1 MTLKLISIS
10 FAAVLV
16 GGVLCEA
23 QDRSQARSMTVTRY
37 GIVATEQPLASQA
50 GAQILANGGNAIDA
64 AVAANAVLGLTA
76 PMMCGVGGDLFAIV
90 YEAKSQQLYGLN
102 ASGWSPAG
110 LTPEFLKT
118 QGFTNMPQRGIHA
131 VTVSGCV
138 EGWQQLLD
146 RFGRKKFSEV
156 LAPAIRLADEGFPVT
171 EMISQYWAGA
181 KTAFRE
187 DPSGLRTYAPDG
199 HTPKLGEVFRNP
211 DLAWSYRQIAMR
223 GRKAFYEGAI
233 AKRILGCSAKH
244 GGTLQLD
251 DLRRFS
257 AEWVTPISTT
267 YHGWTVYEIP
277 PNGQGIAAL
286 VMLNMMENFPI
297 GDYGPA
303 SPSALHVE
311 IEAKKL
317 AYADMLRYAADQR
330 FAKTPVVGM
339 LSKGYARE
347 RSKLIDPDRANCHVE
362 AGNPLEAGTDTTYFC
377 AVDKEGNMI
386 SIIQSNYNGFGAG
399 LVAEG
404 TGFSLHNR
412 GGLFSLD
419 PSHPNILTGRKR
431 PLHTIIPG
439 FMTQGDVKIA
449 FGIMGGFNQALAHAQ
464 FASNIADH
472 RMNIQAALETPR
484 FTKTTFNGC
493 DVIIESRVSEATRAA
508 LTGKGHQLNVK
519 GPFSPSMGSGQAVL
533 RNFSSGVN
541 FGATDPRNDGLAIPE
556 PTRLK

>member
-1 MTLKLISIS
+1 MTLKPLSLL
-10 FAAVLV
+10 AAAAI
-16 GGVLCEA
+16 GGVVTEA

-76 PMMCGVGGDLFAIV
+76 PMMCGIGGDLFAMV
-90 YEAKSQQLYGLN
+90 YEAKSKKLYGLN

-110 LTPEFLKT
+110 LTPEFLNAH
-118 QGFTNMPQRGIHA
+118 GFTNMPQKGIHA
-131 VTVSGCV
+131 VTVAGCV
-138 EGWQQLLD
+138 EGWQRLLD
-146 RFGRKKFSEV
+146 RFGRKRFSEV

-171 EMISQYWAGA
+171 EMISEHWAGA
-181 KTAFRE
+181 KSTFRE
-187 DPSGLRTYAPDG
+187 DPAGLRTFAPAG
-199 HTPKLGEVFRNP
+199 HTPKLGEIFRNP
-211 DLAWSYRQIAMR
+211 DLAESYRQIASR

-233 AKRILGCSAKH
+233 AKRILKCSAQH
-244 GGTLQLD
+244 GGTLQPD
-251 DLRRFS
+251 DLRAFS

-267 YHGWTVYEIP
+267 YRGWTVYEIP

-303 SPSALHVE
+303 SPAALHLE

-317 AYADMLRYAADQR
+317 AYADMLRYVADPR
-330 FAKTPVVGM
+330 FAKMPVAGM
-339 LSKGYARE
+339 LSKDYARE
-347 RSKLIDPDRANCHVE
+347 RSMLIDPERANCHVE
-362 AGNPLEAGTDTTYFC
+362 AGKPLEAGTDTTYFC

-386 SIIQSNYNGFGAG
+386 SIIQSNYHGFGTG

-404 TGFSLHNR
+404 TGFALHNR

-419 PSHPNILTGRKR
+419 PSHPNVLAGRKR

-439 FMTQGDVKIA
+439 FMSQGDVKIA

-472 RMNIQAALETPR
+472 KMNIQAALEAPR
-484 FTKTTFNGC
+484 FTKTTFGGC
-493 DVIIESRVSEATRAA
+493 DVMIESRVAEATRAVLSA
-508 LTGKGHQLNVK
+508 KGHELNVR

-533 RNFSSGVN
+533 RNFSTGVN

>member
-1 MTLKLISIS
+1 MTLKPLSLL
-10 FAAVLV
+10 AAAAI
-16 GGVLCEA
+16 GGVFTEA

-50 GAQILANGGNAIDA
+50 GAQILANGGNAVDA

-76 PMMCGVGGDLFAIV
+76 PMMCGIGGDLFAMV
-90 YEAKSQQLYGLN
+90 YEAKSKKLYGLN

-110 LTPEFLKT
+110 LTPEFLNT
-118 QGFTNMPQRGIHA
+118 HGFTNMPQKGIHA

-138 EGWQQLLD
+138 EGWQRLLD

-171 EMISQYWAGA
+171 EMISEHWAGA
-181 KTAFRE
+181 KSTFRE
-187 DPSGLRTYAPDG
+187 DPSGLRTFAPAG
-199 HTPKLGEVFRNP
+199 HTPKLGEIFRNP
-211 DLAWSYRQIAMR
+211 DLARSYRQIALR

-233 AKRILGCSAKH
+233 AKRILGCSAQH
-244 GGTLQLD
+244 GGTLQPD
-251 DLRRFS
+251 DLRTFS

-267 YHGWTVYEIP
+267 YRGWTVYEIP

-317 AYADMLRYAADQR
+317 AYADMLRYVADPR
-330 FAKTPVVGM
+330 FAKTPVAGM

-347 RSKLIDPDRANCHVE
+347 RSTLIDSERANCHVE
-362 AGNPLEAGTDTTYFC
+362 AGKPLEAGTDTTYFC

-386 SIIQSNYNGFGAG
+386 SIIQSNYHGFGAG

-404 TGFSLHNR
+404 TGFALHNR

-419 PSHPNILTGRKR
+419 PSHPNILAGRKR

-439 FMTQGDVKIA
+439 FMSQGDVKIA

-472 RMNIQAALETPR
+472 RMNIQAALEAPR
-484 FTKTTFNGC
+484 FTKTTFSGC
-493 DVIIESRVSEATRAA
+493 DVMMESRVSEATRAV
-508 LTGKGHQLNVK
+508 LTAKGHELNVR

-533 RNFSSGVN
+533 RNFSTGVN

-556 PTRLK
+556 PTRVK